1 MPSTKVLR
9 KLRLVMNYHF
19 FINICYSIIIE
30 DEYLSFFNEY
40 PNDLIKK
47 TPFIEK
53 ISSLPKD
60 VSEIF
65 TDKEH
70 LINHRITGLFPG
82 YTIKF
87 CNDLI
92 EFNNSPYRFNVVF
105 SSSED
110 AATYNPFVLTVTDK
124 IESDALKNII
134 NICDLNSNHIS
145 EWVAKNYANL
155 CNSEKNA
162 LSQFRDMYKD
172 HERAVLDVDFD
183 FLDNFYTRVNMR
195 VLESIQ
201 LRLRKYKATDYFQY
215 ELSAQQEAVDYINI
229 VRSHIREVFAT
240 CQNSAMPV
248 DYLIS
253 DTSNNLDFL
262 LDKNSYSANA
272 LRHEGYKDEKLL
284 EKTIK
289 AINQNKLTKACG
301 DNYYLKS
308 YIDEK
313 ILTDCLI
320 SLRCASFVTPNIK
333 LSIANSQVVSKLV
346 ILGNCDRSMDQKKIS
361 KIFSNL
367 LYELNSKTDDWYNF
381 LNAKYYS
388 KIKLVSNLPLEWT
401 IHNGLPLMI
410 RHEVSR
416 IPVSPGYISTKL
428 LTDTENLILTPNQL
442 CKIKIISS
450 FKEGDPIAS
459 DLKNKLSL
467 LENLEVEKIKSRIK
481 TFEELTKRIDPSE
494 LNKKDYD
501 LDIKFHSVK
510 NREELILCLNDEPTA
525 ITIFDLHGGHTE
537 SKSGF
542 ISLIEEDVSIDEIIN
557 EVEFLSPIIVLSA
570 CDTNPIDRNH
580 ANTANAFLKGGS
592 KTVLASALP
601 VISHESSVFI
611 FRLLLRIKSYLPRV
625 MESSSLRWS
634 NLVTGMLRRSYYT
647 ELAYLLRKKKATK
660 VFSDDEFTDMN
671 FKISILLDPLHD
683 DWHEKIMGIITD
695 TFQIDIKDLEKFIN
709 DNFMMPECLKYIQI
723 GNPDLILIESG
734 EHIKFSK

>member
-1 MPSTKVLR
+1 
-9 KLRLVMNYHF
+9 MNYHF
-19 FINICYSIIIE
+19 FINICYSFIIE
-30 DEYLSFFNEY
+30 EECRSFFNEY

-47 TPFIEK
+47 THFIEK

-155 CNSEKNA
+155 CDSEKNA

-229 VRSHIREVFAT
+229 IRSHIRKVFAT

-272 LRHEGYKDEKLL
+272 LRYKGHKEERVL

-289 AINQNKLTKACG
+289 IVNQNKLTKVCG
-301 DNYYLKS
+301 DNYYLRS
-308 YIDEK
+308 YINEK
-313 ILTDCLI
+313 VLIDCLV

-333 LSIANSQVVSKLV
+333 LSIANSEVVSKLV
-346 ILGNCDRSMDQKKIS
+346 VLGNCGRSADQKKIS
-361 KIFSNL
+361 KIFSSL
-367 LYELNSKTDDWYNF
+367 LNELNSKTDDWYDY
-381 LNAKYYS
+381 LDAKYYS
-388 KIKLVSNLPLEWT
+388 KIKLVSNLPLEWS
-401 IHNGLPLMI
+401 IHNDLPLMI

-428 LTDTENLILTPNQL
+428 LTDTENLILTPEQL
-442 CKIKIISS
+442 CTVKIISS
-450 FKEGDPIAS
+450 FKEEDPIRN
-459 DLKNKLSL
+459 DLKNKLL
-467 LENLEVEKIKSRIK
+467 LLNNLDVTKMGKSIK
-481 TFEELTKRIDPSE
+481 TFEELTK
-494 LNKKDYD
+494 
-501 LDIKFHSVK
+501 K
-510 NREELILCLNDEPTA
+510 NR
-525 ITIFDLHGGHTE
+525 
-537 SKSGF
+537 S
-542 ISLIEEDVSIDEIIN
+542 
-557 EVEFLSPIIVLSA
+557 
-570 CDTNPIDRNH
+570 
-580 ANTANAFLKGGS
+580 
-592 KTVLASALP
+592 
-601 VISHESSVFI
+601 
-611 FRLLLRIKSYLPRV
+611 
-625 MESSSLRWS
+625 
-634 NLVTGMLRRSYYT
+634 
-647 ELAYLLRKKKATK
+647 
-660 VFSDDEFTDMN
+660 
-671 FKISILLDPLHD
+671 
-683 DWHEKIMGIITD
+683 
-695 TFQIDIKDLEKFIN
+695 
-709 DNFMMPECLKYIQI
+709 
-723 GNPDLILIESG
+723 
-734 EHIKFSK
+734 